1 MKQYER
7 FAEHMTR
14 LLDERGIS
22 TTELARAVGFKSR
35 NSLYRILN
43 DQTSSDV
50 EQSFFNDLKASGCL
64 KLTPCEWA
72 RLEESLEIS
81 RLGVDTYVS
90 HRAIRELLS
99 APPPEAGM
107 FICFMRGADGSVQQK
122 PLYAVLKK
130 LTRSASLKLT
140 MFNCCNA
147 GFIRTLAD
155 ELRAA
160 AKRCQVSVTHYFFAG
175 KGEVVRN
182 MMATQS
188 ILYEDWYNA
197 YMMTPDSCPQE
208 TEALLRANTVLIHL
222 QDAQGNESFEQ
233 LVMLDKQHI
242 IFSGML
248 DQQLV
253 SMLDGVV
260 KDCMPQMHS
269 VKSNFADIAHDAQDY
284 LRYTDQYRM
293 LEHNCAIMSLKP
305 DVPINYIHP
314 DILLSPVLDGFTQSN
329 MTEEQD
335 MHQLVSALYNVQLKR
350 FNNFFKKKKVTH
362 TIFSAKAME
371 RFVRTGKQSDHFFAI
386 RPYTPAERKAIL
398 LNLRDQAAHNPYFW
412 VYFLKNDEAEMQA
425 EITLYEGKG
434 VMFMQADTS
443 YDLESSHNEALV
455 NHPELNETF
464 KDFFM
469 KDMLTS
475 HVLSYQDTMALLD
488 HFIQMLG

>member
-14 LLDERGIS
+14 LLEEKGIS

-64 KLTPCEWA
+64 TLTPCEWA
-72 RLEESLEIS
+72 RLENSLEIS
-81 RLGVDTYVS
+81 RLGVDNYIS
-90 HRAIRELLS
+90 HRAIRMLLS
-99 APPPEAGM
+99 APPPETGM
-107 FICFMRGADGSVQQK
+107 FNCFMRDGNAGVQQK
-122 PLYAVLKK
+122 PLYGVLKEM
-130 LTRSASLKLT
+130 TRSASMEVT
-140 MFNCCNA
+140 IYNCCNA
-147 GFIRTLAD
+147 GFIRTLAN

-160 AKRCQVSVTHYFFAG
+160 VKRCRMRVTHFFFAG

-182 MMATQS
+182 MMATQA

-197 YMMTPDSCPQE
+197 YMMAPGSCSQE
-208 TEALLRANTVLIHL
+208 TEALLRTNTVLFHL
-222 QDAQGNESFEQ
+222 RDAQGNESFEQ
-233 LVMLDKQHI
+233 MVMLDRQNI
-242 IFSGML
+242 MCSRMV
-248 DQQLV
+248 DNQLLHMMDDV
-253 SMLDGVV
+253 IKSS
-260 KDCMPQMHS
+260 MPQMHP
-269 VKSNFADIAHDAQDY
+269 VKSDFRDKAHDAKDY
-284 LRYTDQYRM
+284 LRYTDQYRQ

-314 DILLSPVLDGFTQSN
+314 DILLSPVLDGFAQSN
-329 MTEEQD
+329 MTEEQE
-335 MHQLVSALYNVQLKR
+335 MHQLVSALYSIQLKR

-398 LNLRDQAAHNPYFW
+398 VHLRDQAANNPYFW
-412 VYFLKNDEAEMQA
+412 VYFLKNEENEMQA

-443 YDLESSHNEALV
+443 YDLDQGHNEAFV
-455 NHPELNETF
+455 DHPELNETF

-475 HVLSYQDTMALLD
+475 HVLSYQDTMTLLD
-488 HFIQMLG
+488 HYIQMLG